1 MKNIKKII
9 CLILIF
15 SLAFS
20 GTQNVTAAKKHY
32 SMKSVDWGLGLNN
45 NHATPGGTVP
55 YSGFSLKK
63 YNTIYTGNTKKKCIY
78 LTFDCGYEN
87 GYTKKNTQYFKREK
101 HQSNLLCHKTIYRG
115 QCKTC

>member
-32 SMKSVDWGLGLNN
+32 STKSVDWGLGLNN

-63 YNTIYTGNTKKKCIY
+63 YYTIYTGNTKKKCIY
-78 LTFDCGYEN
+78 LTQQLIFVRDNPPGDLCCRSMCAFS
-87 GYTKKNTQYFKREK
+87 TQRV
-101 HQSNLLCHKTIYRG
+101 
-115 QCKTC
+115 

>member
-32 SMKSVDWGLGLNN
+32 STKSVDWGLGLNK
-45 NHATPGGTVP
+45 NHTTPGGTVP

-63 YNTIYTGNTKKKCIY
+63 YNAIYTGNTKKKCIY

>member
-55 YSGFSLKK
+55 YKSTIPYTLAILKRNAYILLLTVDMKMDTQKK
-63 YNTIYTGNTKKKCIY
+63 YSI
-78 LTFDCGYEN
+78 F
-87 GYTKKNTQYFKREK
+87 
-101 HQSNLLCHKTIYRG
+101 
-115 QCKTC
+115 

>member
-87 GYTKKNTQYFKREK
+87 GYTKKYSIF
-101 HQSNLLCHKTIYRG
+101 
-115 QCKTC
+115 